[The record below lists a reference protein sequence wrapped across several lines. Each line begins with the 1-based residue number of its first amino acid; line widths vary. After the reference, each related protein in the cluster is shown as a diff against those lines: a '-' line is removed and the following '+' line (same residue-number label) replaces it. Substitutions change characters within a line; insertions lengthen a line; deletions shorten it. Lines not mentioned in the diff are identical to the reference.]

1 MINIPSKSKIKVTWK
16 VNTYDYSREK
26 EKNIIAAFSKKYSI
40 PKNQITVDVK
50 QICLN
55 EKGEEVSLTKDIVE
69 NIQKPEFHQKLFKD
83 YLRVNNIEDY
93 DFDIFKKIDSEINA
107 NIDYEQYDKFKQYKI
122 NWVRF
127 DNFLSYGEDNFFDF
141 TKLNGMVLLNGEP
154 ANQSGKTTFAIDLI
168 HFLLF
173 GKTDKSPTLDKIFNK
188 HIPEATKVLVEGSL
202 TIDGQEYIIRRQ
214 LTRTSLDK
222 RNSKS
227 RTTQNLDYFQVVNGE
242 LIELEN
248 IDDKREESTT
258 KTNKAIKEAIGNESD
273 FDMII
278 STTNSNL
285 DELIEKKDTER
296 GRLLARWIGLLPIE
310 KKDELA
316 RNKFNTEVKPY
327 LESNRYSIEELKQE
341 IDAYNINIKTLNEN
355 ISKYEKENSEIE
367 KEIEFLENQK
377 ETLLQTRRVIDED
390 VLKID
395 ITTLNTSIERLRNDG
410 ISKKNDLDEI
420 NKKIEE
426 LGDIDFSIEK
436 YDNLVKESGEL
447 AGDIKVHRQK
457 TLLCK
462 QDIKNL
468 TSSEYC
474 PTCGK
479 KYDNVDNSEKI
490 KELEKE
496 LEVLISE
503 GVEMVKRHTEIE
515 ETIKSLKEL
524 REKYDEKTKLET
536 RKPIVELN
544 LNNLRESFKEKNQLL
559 KDYNQNREA
568 IDINNK
574 INIEINN
581 INVRI
586 QNKNNTKITN
596 IRFIEQDK
604 NNINVYKTNVEERNN
619 LIKKIEEER
628 ILVRHWRLYLD
639 MVGKNGISKMVLRK
653 TLPII
658 NAQMNSMLSNVCD
671 FNIEIAITD
680 KNDVMFYLIKDGVRS
695 ELTSGSGFE
704 RTASALA
711 LRTVLGSISSLPRI
725 NGFIA
730 DEIWGRV
737 AKENYENMIK
747 LLNKILNYYDY
758 IIVISHLDE
767 IKDYC
772 NQIITVTKEN
782 NISKIHLVK

>member
-1 MINIPSKSKIKVTWK
+1 MINIPTKSKIKVTWK
-16 VNTYDYSREK
+16 VNTYDYSPEQ

-40 PKNQITVDVK
+40 PKNQITVDVR

-55 EKGEEVSLTKDIVE
+55 EKGEEVSLTKDVVE

-93 DFDIFKKIDSEINA
+93 DFEIFKKIDSEINA
-107 NIDYEQYDKFKQYKI
+107 NIDYDQYDKFKQYKI
-122 NWVRF
+122 NWVKF
-127 DNFLSYGEDNFFDF
+127 DNFLSYGENNFFDF

-227 RTTQNLDYFQVVNGE
+227 RTTQNLDFYQVINGE

-278 STTNSNL
+278 STTSSNL

-296 GRLLARWIGLLPIE
+296 GRLLARWIGLLPME
-310 KKDELA
+310 RKDELA
-316 RNKFNTEVKPY
+316 RNKFNSEVKPF
-327 LESNRYSIEELKQE
+327 LESNRYSVEELKQE
-341 IDAYNINIKTLNEN
+341 INAYNINIKTLKEN
-355 ISKYEKENSEIE
+355 VSKYGKENDEID
-367 KEIEFLENQK
+367 KEIEELEKQK
-377 ETLLQTRRVIDED
+377 ETLLKARKDINED

-395 ITTLNTSIERLRNDG
+395 ITTLKASIEKLRKDG

-420 NKKIEE
+420 IKKIEE
-426 LGDIDFSIEK
+426 IGDVDFSIEK
-436 YDNLVKESGEL
+436 YDNLLKESGEL

-457 TLLCK
+457 TISCK
-462 QDIKNL
+462 KDINDL
-468 TSSEYC
+468 TLKEYC
-474 PTCGK
+474 PKCGR
-479 KYDNVDNSEKI
+479 KYDDVDNSEKI
-490 KELEKE
+490 KEHEKE

-503 GVEMVKRHTEIE
+503 GIEMAKRHSKIE
-515 ETIKSLKEL
+515 EEIKSLKEL

-536 RKPIVELN
+536 RKPIIELN
-544 LNNLRESFKEKNQLL
+544 LNKLREKFKEENQLL

-568 IDINNK
+568 IDINNN
-574 INIEINN
+574 INIDINN
-581 INVRI
+581 INNRI
-586 QNKNNTKITN
+586 KNKNNTKITN
-596 IRFIEQDK
+596 IRLIEQDE
-604 NNINVYKTNVEERNN
+604 NNISKYETEVEKRNN

-628 ILVRHWRLYLD
+628 VLVRHWRLYLD

-658 NAQMNSMLSNVCD
+658 NAQMNGMLSNVCD
-671 FNIEIAITD
+671 FNVEIAITD
-680 KNDVMFYLIKDGVRS
+680 KNEIMFYLIKDGVKS
-695 ELTSGSGFE
+695 DLTSGSGFE

-772 NQIITVTKEN
+772 NQIITITKDN
-782 NISKIHLVK
+782 NISKINIVK